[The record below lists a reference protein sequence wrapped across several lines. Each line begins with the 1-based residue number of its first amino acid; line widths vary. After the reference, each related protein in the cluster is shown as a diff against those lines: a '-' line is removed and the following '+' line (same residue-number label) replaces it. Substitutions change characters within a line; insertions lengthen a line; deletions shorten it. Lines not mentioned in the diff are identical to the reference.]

1 MASTPTTRNRLNKQG
16 TGDNSGTW
24 GTVLN
29 AQTLDMIDEAI
40 DGLTSLAVSGNVTLT
55 STNYVTDQS
64 RRRTLR
70 LTGSPGAS
78 YIITIPSVEKF
89 YWIINQSNA
98 AQTIKAGGVGV
109 SVPSGAMY
117 PVICDGTDCV
127 TVSSEAPKPVGIVDD
142 FAGTNAPSGWLMC
155 YGQAISRTTYA
166 LLFGAIGTTF
176 GVGDGST
183 TFNIPDCR
191 GRTVAGKDDMG
202 GSSANRL
209 TNQSGGLNGDTL
221 GATGGAETHTLV
233 NAEIPP
239 HQHTYDRTTGSFINN
254 SLGGSGA
261 GSNDGCTSMI
271 FTPTVTTAS
280 TVLGGG
286 AHNNV
291 QPTIIFNK
299 IIYAGV

>member
-1 MASTPTTRNRLNKQG
+1 
-16 TGDNSGTW
+16 
-24 GTVLN
+24 
-29 AQTLDMIDEAI
+29 MIDESL
-40 DGLTSLAVSGNVTLT
+40 DGLTSIAVSGNVSLT

-78 YIITIPSVEKF
+78 YTITIPSVEKF
-89 YWIINQSNA
+89 YWVVNQSNA
-98 AQTIKAGGVGV
+98 SQTIKAGGAGV

-142 FAGTNAPSGWLMC
+142 FAGTTAPSGWLMC
-155 YGQAISRTTYA
+155 YGQPISRTTYA

-191 GRTVAGKDDMG
+191 GRVIAGQDDMG

-209 TNQSGGLNGDTL
+209 TSPASTIGGIDGDVM
-221 GATGGAETHTLV
+221 GATGGEEAHVQTEAQLATHTHIQ
-233 NAEIPP
+233 NS
-239 HQHTYDRTTGSFINN
+239 HTHSYTTTGSTNQFDSGGNN
-254 SLGGSGA
+254 AIQNSNGA
-261 GSNDGCTSMI
+261 TTGA
-271 FTPTVTTAS
+271 TTATNQNTGS
-280 TVLGGG
+280 SAAFNV
-286 AHNNV
+286 V
-291 QPTIIFNK
+291 QPTIIMNK